1 MQIGSR
7 FAILWHLVTVS
18 NVDSQHAKRPSGLMG
33 RRELGT
39 RRAMDHTKSLI
50 CKHARKM
57 IPKMINVT
65 VNALLWQ
72 SYQQTLTFVC
82 MPFFC
87 VWVYV
92 SGVWYFADISQ

>member
-1 MQIGSR
+1 MQIGSG
-7 FAILWHLVTVS
+7 FAILFHLMTVS

-33 RRELGT
+33 MRELGT
-39 RRAMDHTKSLI
+39 RRAMDYTNSLI

-82 MPFFC
+82 MSNLC
-87 VWVYV
+87 VVCM
-92 SGVWYFADISQ
+92 